1 MNLKRILIIEDDIA
15 IGNLMKMTIE
25 LHGYHYKLATKGKEA
40 LREVTSMQP
49 DVIILDLGLPDIDGI
64 DIILKVRTWSQIPII
79 VVSARGEETE
89 KIKALDMG
97 ADDYVEKPFSVD
109 ELLARIRA
117 ALRRSVSN
125 VVTMKEQPI
134 FTNGPLSID
143 YLSNTVF
150 VNNKE
155 IHLTPNE
162 YKLLETLSKNLGKVL
177 THNYLLKQVWG
188 DALDTD
194 IPNLRVFMATLRK
207 KIEKD
212 LNQGKF
218 IQTHIRV
225 GYRMIHWE
233 KSEEKKN

>member
-1 MNLKRILIIEDDIA
+1 MNRKKILIVEDDIA
-15 IGNLMKMTIE
+15 IGNLIKMTIE
-25 LHGYHYKLATKGKEA
+25 LHDYDYKLVTKGIDALKE
-40 LREVTSMQP
+40 VVSTHP
-49 DVIILDLGLPDIDGI
+49 DVIILDLGLPDMDGI
-64 DIILKVRTWSQIPII
+64 DIILKVRTWSKVPII
-79 VVSARGEETE
+79 VVSARGEEAE

-109 ELLARIRA
+109 ELLARIRV
-117 ALRRSVSN
+117 ALRRSVTN
-125 VVTMKEQPI
+125 EGLEKEQPT
-134 FTNGPLSID
+134 FTNGPLLID

-150 VNNKE
+150 VNHEE

-194 IPNLRVFMATLRK
+194 VPNLRVFMATLRK
-207 KIEKD
+207 KIEKNV
-212 LNQGKF
+212 NQPRF
-218 IQTHIRV
+218 IQTHIRI

-233 KSEEKKN
+233 KNE

>member
-1 MNLKRILIIEDDIA
+1 MDHKKILIVEDDIA
-15 IGNLMKMTIE
+15 IGNLIKMTIE
-25 LHGYHYKLATKGKEA
+25 LHDYDYKLVTKGMDALKE
-40 LREVTSMQP
+40 VVSMHP
-49 DVIILDLGLPDIDGI
+49 DVIILDLGLPDMDGI
-64 DIILKVRTWSQIPII
+64 NVILKVRTWSKTPII

-109 ELLARIRA
+109 ELLARIRV
-117 ALRRSVSN
+117 ALRRSVTN
-125 VVTMKEQPI
+125 IDIEKEQPV
-134 FTNGPLSID
+134 FMNGPLSID
-143 YLSNTVF
+143 YLSNTVY
-150 VNNKE
+150 VNNEE

-194 IPNLRVFMATLRK
+194 VPNLRVFMATLRK

-212 LNQGKF
+212 VNQPRF
-218 IQTHIRV
+218 IQTHIRI

-233 KSEEKKN
+233 KSK

>member
-1 MNLKRILIIEDDIA
+1 MNPRKILIVEDDIA
-15 IGNLMKMTIE
+15 IGNLIKMTIE
-25 LHGYHYKLATKGKEA
+25 LHDYAYKLVTKGKDA
-40 LREVTSMQP
+40 LKEVVSMHP
-49 DVIILDLGLPDIDGI
+49 DVIILDLGLPDMDGT

-79 VVSARGEETE
+79 VVSARGEEAE
-89 KIKALDMG
+89 KIKALDLG
-97 ADDYVEKPFSVD
+97 ADDFVEKPFSVD
-109 ELLARIRA
+109 ELLARIRV
-117 ALRRSVSN
+117 ALRRSVAN
-125 VVTMKEQPI
+125 AAIEKEHPI
-134 FTNGPLSID
+134 FTNGPLTIN

-150 VNNKE
+150 INNKE

-194 IPNLRVFMATLRK
+194 LPNLRVFMATLRK

-212 LNQGKF
+212 IKQAKF
-218 IQTHIRV
+218 IQTHIRI

-233 KSEEKKN
+233 KSEEE

>member
-1 MNLKRILIIEDDIA
+1 MNHKKILIVEDDIA
-15 IGNLMKMTIE
+15 IGNLIKMTIE
-25 LHGYHYKLATKGKEA
+25 LHDYDYKLVTKGMDALKE
-40 LREVTSMQP
+40 VVSMHP
-49 DVIILDLGLPDIDGI
+49 DVIILDLGLPDMDGI
-64 DIILKVRTWSQIPII
+64 NVILKVRTWSKTPII

-109 ELLARIRA
+109 ELLARVRV
-117 ALRRSVSN
+117 ALRRSVAN
-125 VVTMKEQPI
+125 IDIEKEQSV

-143 YLSNTVF
+143 YLSNTVY
-150 VNNKE
+150 VNNEE

-194 IPNLRVFMATLRK
+194 VPNLRVFMATLRK

-212 LNQGKF
+212 VNQPRF
-218 IQTHIRV
+218 IQTHIRI

-233 KSEEKKN
+233 KRK

>member
-1 MNLKRILIIEDDIA
+1 MNRKKILIVEDDIA
-15 IGNLMKMTIE
+15 IGNLIKMTIE
-25 LHGYHYKLATKGKEA
+25 LHNYDYKLVTKGVDALKEVVSI
-40 LREVTSMQP
+40 RP
-49 DVIILDLGLPDIDGI
+49 DVIILDLGLPDMDGI
-64 DIILKVRTWSQIPII
+64 DIILKVRTWSKTPII

-109 ELLARIRA
+109 ELLARIRV
-117 ALRRSVSN
+117 ALRRSAAN
-125 VVTMKEQPI
+125 VDIEIEQPI
-134 FTNGPLSID
+134 FTNGPLSIN
-143 YLSNTVF
+143 YLSHTVF
-150 VNNKE
+150 VNNEE

-194 IPNLRVFMATLRK
+194 VPNLRVFMATLRK
-207 KIEKD
+207 KIEKEV
-212 LNQGKF
+212 NQSRF
-218 IQTHIRV
+218 IQTHIRI

-233 KSEEKKN
+233 KNE